1 MCANSREKK
10 DVYSS
15 FSIHQLYKHEQY
27 AVDVG
32 ITYTFSLFVKIGATT
47 KYIFAPFKIIVF
59 PVAGRCP

>member
-10 DVYSS
+10 AS
-15 FSIHQLYKHEQY
+15 FSIHHQLYKHEQY

-47 KYIFAPFKIIVF
+47 KYIFVAPLKITVF